1 MSSSAADRPAMPA
14 PMIIVSASKPAS
26 DLTLE
31 AAKTISIII
40 IHNFSKVALIK
51 LTVQIESF
59 WCGDLN

>member
-14 PMIIVSASKPAS
+14 PMIIVSAFKPAS

-31 AAKTISIII
+31 AAKTILIII
-40 IHNFSKVALIK
+40 IHNFSEMALIK

-59 WCGDLN
+59 RCGDLN